1 MYWRRAC
8 TAPPPLRSS
17 PLLWRHARGARR
29 VDFLLHAC
37 ERIGMRAEDAAA
49 RFGQA
54 STADD
59 DDSLSRR
66 ASISRKIRV
75 RWHTQPRNLY
85 SDLWTITVG
94 LARSLARCG
103 NFIPFPFTCRLLG
116 WTMKERL
123 EYRNYIAS
131 RLYPWTTL
139 GWITPRYRASLLA
152 ASVVRIEHLNYDS
165 FSNCCY
171 YIAVCS
177 MLQLPKWP
185 EWY

>member
-1 MYWRRAC
+1 MWKDRNA
-8 TAPPPLRSS
+8 
-17 PLLWRHARGARR
+17 
-29 VDFLLHAC
+29 
-37 ERIGMRAEDAAA
+37 
-49 RFGQA
+49 
-54 STADD
+54 
-59 DDSLSRR
+59 SRR
-66 ASISRKIRV
+66 RCGSLRTGLDGG
-75 RWHTQPRNLY
+75 RWRFSFSP
-85 SDLWTITVG
+85 SVDLAKNTRTMTHATAQLVLGSLDTITVG

-185 EWY
+185 KWPICTVVELAKCCDFYWKFKQIRNCAFLEI